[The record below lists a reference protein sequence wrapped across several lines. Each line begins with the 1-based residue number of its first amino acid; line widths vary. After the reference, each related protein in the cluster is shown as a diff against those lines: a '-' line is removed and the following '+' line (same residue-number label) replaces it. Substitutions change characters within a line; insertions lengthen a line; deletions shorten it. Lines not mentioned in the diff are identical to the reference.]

1 MLQATNDS
9 KDKLLLVSFTLLEF
23 CREKMIEMCNFR
35 WKTSHATISYSSG
48 GGWKNKR
55 RLSGVCRLQLKR
67 VSFSTSNFTKEY
79 VDYSW
84 NVFRFQRQILPR
96 CTRPMYQ
103 YEKTGFHLKWEP
115 TQNIHSCGSWVWQN
129 LTLTL
134 YILTMV
140 CIFLILFA
148 IHFLRCWLGEFV

>member
-35 WKTSHATISYSSG
+35 WKTSHATISYSNG

-55 RLSGVCRLQLKR
+55 RLSRVCRLQLKR
-67 VSFSTSNFTKEY
+67 VSFSTSNFTKM
-79 VDYSW
+79 YSA
-84 NVFRFQRQILPR
+84 NVPVW
-96 CTRPMYQ
+96 
-103 YEKTGFHLKWEP
+103 KDGFPFEMGADTK
-115 TQNIHSCGSWVWQN
+115 HSLLWVMGVAN

-134 YILTMV
+134 YILTIV

-148 IHFLRCWLGEFV
+148 IHFLRCWLGEFVKRSTQS

>member
-48 GGWKNKR
+48 GSWKNKR

-67 VSFSTSNFTKEY
+67 VSFSTSNFTKI
-79 VDYSW
+79 YSANVPVWKRRVSIW
-84 NVFRFQRQILPR
+84 NGSRHKTFTLVGHGCGKPNFNTLHPNNSMHIPHTVRHTFPEVLTRRICLKIYPVVGDQRI
-96 CTRPMYQ
+96 
-103 YEKTGFHLKWEP
+103 K
-115 TQNIHSCGSWVWQN
+115 
-129 LTLTL
+129 
-134 YILTMV
+134 
-140 CIFLILFA
+140 
-148 IHFLRCWLGEFV
+148 

>member
-67 VSFSTSNFTKEY
+67 VSFSTSNFTKM
-79 VDYSW
+79 YSA
-84 NVFRFQRQILPR
+84 NVPVW
-96 CTRPMYQ
+96 
-103 YEKTGFHLKWEP
+103 KDGFPFEMGADTK
-115 TQNIHSCGSWVWQN
+115 HSLLWVMGVAN

-134 YILTMV
+134 YILTIV

-148 IHFLRCWLGEFV
+148 IHFLRCWLGEFEFFLPSRRGSTD

>member
-55 RLSGVCRLQLKR
+55 RLRSMSITVETRFVFNVKFYQDVLGQCTSMKRR
-67 VSFSTSNFTKEY
+67 VSIWNGSRHKTFTLVGHGCGKPNFNTLHPNNSMHIPHTVRHTFPEVLTRRICLKIY
-79 VDYSW
+79 PVVGD
-84 NVFRFQRQILPR
+84 QRI
-96 CTRPMYQ
+96 
-103 YEKTGFHLKWEP
+103 K
-115 TQNIHSCGSWVWQN
+115 
-129 LTLTL
+129 
-134 YILTMV
+134 
-140 CIFLILFA
+140 
-148 IHFLRCWLGEFV
+148 

>member
-67 VSFSTSNFTKEY
+67 VSFSTSNFTKM
-79 VDYSW
+79 YSA
-84 NVFRFQRQILPR
+84 NVPAW
-96 CTRPMYQ
+96 
-103 YEKTGFHLKWEP
+103 KDGFPFEMGADTK
-115 TQNIHSCGSWVWQN
+115 HSLLWVMGVAN

-134 YILTMV
+134 YILTIV

-148 IHFLRCWLGEFV
+148 IHFLRCWPGEFEFFLPSRRGSTD